1 MKISTRVNQKVKLV
15 IMYKAGTFPDPDS
28 AMLRDIFTLL
38 R

>member
-1 MKISTRVNQKVKLV
+1 MKISTRVNLNVYNVQSRDLL
-15 IMYKAGTFPDPDS
+15 DPDS